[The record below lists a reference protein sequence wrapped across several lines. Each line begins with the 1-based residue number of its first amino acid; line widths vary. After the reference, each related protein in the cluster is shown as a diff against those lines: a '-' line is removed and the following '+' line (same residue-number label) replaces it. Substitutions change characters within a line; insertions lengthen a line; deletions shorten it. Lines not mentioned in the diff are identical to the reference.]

1 LWVIPGDRVL
11 DYVRTP
17 PGEGPTSLIP
27 QGHTSMKSNLKWY
40 VTRAVLFLGTTALVA
55 GIHVD
60 RSLRW

>member
-1 LWVIPGDRVL
+1 
-11 DYVRTP
+11 
-17 PGEGPTSLIP
+17 
-27 QGHTSMKSNLKWY
+27 MKSNLKWY